1 MLSYEE
7 RRAKM
12 GDTKKQNEDNVMLN
26 LVQTNYR
33 EHQTMKLNEPEK
45 WPAVLRF
52 FLFPRRLGI
61 QQSFWFRLICFVA
74 MVILSVPIFFIE
86 DQAWVVQFL
95 QSINLLV
102 HEAGHEVFRIFGNH
116 LILSFGGSFFQCFM
130 PLVFCF
136 ALWIKPRDLFGA
148 SIGLWWSFE
157 NMMDVVPY
165 VADALPMKLLLIN
178 GVTGAESPYGFHDW
192 NYILTE
198 LGYIIYYEEI
208 ARTLAIIGKV
218 GIAVSILWAA
228 WSLWYYWFVQR
239 SMVKDQIYD

>member
-12 GDTKKQNEDNVMLN
+12 GDTKKQNEDNVTLN

-61 QQSFWFRLICFVA
+61 QQSFWFRLASFV
-74 MVILSVPIFFIE
+74 VLVSLSIPIFFKE
-86 DQAWVVQFL
+86 DKAWVVDFL
-95 QSINLLV
+95 HSINLLV
-102 HEAGHEVFRIFGNH
+102 HEAGHVVFRIFGNDV
-116 LILSFGGSFFQCFM
+116 ITSMGGSLFQCM
-130 PLVFCF
+130 VPLIFFF

-148 SIGLWWSFE
+148 AVALWWSFE
-157 NMMDVVPY
+157 NVMDVVPY

-178 GVTGAESPYGFHDW
+178 GVTGAETPYGGHDW
-192 NYILTE
+192 NFILCE
-198 LGYIIYYEEI
+198 LGYIVYYEEI
-208 ARTLAIIGKV
+208 AHALSVIARI
-218 GIAVSILWAA
+218 GIALCIMWAA
-228 WSLWYYWFVQR
+228 WSLLYYWFVQR
-239 SMVKDQIYD
+239 SMVKNQIYD

>member
-1 MLSYEE
+1 MS
-7 RRAKM
+7 
-12 GDTKKQNEDNVMLN
+12 GTKKQNEDNVALN

-33 EHQTMKLNEPEK
+33 EHQTMKLSEPEK
-45 WPAVLRF
+45 WPAVVRL
-52 FLFPRRLGI
+52 FLFPSRLGV
-61 QQSFWFRLICFVA
+61 QQSFWFRLVCFVA
-74 MVILSVPIFFIE
+74 MVSLSVPIFFK
-86 DQAWVVQFL
+86 DDKAWVVDFL
-95 QSINLLV
+95 HSINLLV
-102 HEAGHEVFRIFGNH
+102 HEAGHVVFQITGNRV
-116 LILSFGGSFFQCFM
+116 IISM
-130 PLVFCF
+130 PLIFCF

-208 ARTLAIIGKV
+208 AHTLAIISKI

-239 SMVKDQIYD
+239 SMVKNQIYD